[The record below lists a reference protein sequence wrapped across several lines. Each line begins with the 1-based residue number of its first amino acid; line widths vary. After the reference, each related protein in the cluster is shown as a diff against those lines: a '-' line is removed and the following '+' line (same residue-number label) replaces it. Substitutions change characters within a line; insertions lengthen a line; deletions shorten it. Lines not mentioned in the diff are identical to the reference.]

1 MFVDSHCHINAADF
15 DEDRENAVLRAREVG
30 VDVIM
35 DVCDD
40 LADVEQLTEFCAQ
53 HKNIYTT
60 AGVHP
65 EIADKYVNLTVEEL
79 INKTASP
86 YVVGIGECGLD
97 YFYNNDIKTQQLEVF
112 QKHIT
117 AAQETELPLIIHS
130 RDADEDMMTILQ
142 EAYAKKKFRGE
153 MHCFSSSP
161 RLAEFALSIGFY
173 ISASGIITFK
183 KSQELRDVFAQI
195 PVSRLLIE
203 TDSPFLAPVPYR
215 GKRNEPAFV
224 VHTASVLAEIKGVNV
239 AEIADITTSNF
250 YNLFSKVKKD

>member
-1 MFVDSHCHINAADF
+1 
-15 DEDRENAVLRAREVG
+15 
-30 VDVIM
+30 
-35 DVCDD
+35 
-40 LADVEQLTEFCAQ
+40 
-53 HKNIYTT
+53 
-60 AGVHP
+60 
-65 EIADKYVNLTVEEL
+65 
-79 INKTASP
+79 
-86 YVVGIGECGLD
+86 
-97 YFYNNDIKTQQLEVF
+97 
-112 QKHIT
+112 
-117 AAQETELPLIIHS
+117 LPLIIHS